1 MTGHGKL
8 QMSWGDFGALHAM
21 NERDRRRCRVAQ
33 IAGGLHWVIKFAM
46 INTVAFSVMLM
57 SYHYLVRSTFVRLTL
72 NVREYPKRAVVVD

>member
-8 QMSWGDFGALHAM
+8 RMSWGDFGALHAM

-46 INTVAFSVMLM
+46 

-72 NVREYPKRAVVVD
+72 NAREYPKRLVVVD